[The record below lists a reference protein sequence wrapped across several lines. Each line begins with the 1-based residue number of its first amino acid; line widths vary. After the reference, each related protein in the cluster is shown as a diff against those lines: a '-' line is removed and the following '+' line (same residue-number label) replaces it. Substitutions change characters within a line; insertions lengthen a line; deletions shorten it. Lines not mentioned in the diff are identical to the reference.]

1 MAQNLSNDV
10 DPLYYLHNFNQLM
23 ETISTLHLDL
33 LRPQDLKFLE
43 HYRQLETDAQQLY
56 VRLICRRAN
65 FFRLDK
71 LTYPEIGS
79 LDNATDLLSEHELLK
94 MNPNLTAIDISNL
107 LTAKELKA
115 ALQIKGSP
123 TKSALTDTLISELG
137 DTAVEHS
144 VWQRFIPVPVLFP
157 HYRDS
162 LERFRLIY
170 FGNLYQDLSQF
181 VVSDL
186 GIMQFE
192 NYPLD
197 QNTRAFNRTE
207 DVDRYLLFDQINQ
220 QLEDAVL
227 PNDEQLKILLCPMYN
242 QRLELKRNR
251 LIKAV
256 GQQLERNKNL
266 SAAAEL
272 YASASLPPNR
282 ERHVRTLFNQQLFEQ
297 ALDHCHQL
305 AEQPLS
311 ADEEM
316 FCKSFTPRILRKLGG
331 PVVRRPTE
339 QFNSEQL
346 VLDDDGQRVEL
357 QVITHYRALGYDGI
371 WCENELFNTL
381 FGLLF
386 WQQIFAPLEGAFSHP
401 YQQAPLDFNS
411 PAFSQRRHRLF
422 QNRLQQLHKV
432 NLLEEIAGQYSEHLG
447 IANPFINW
455 KRCDPAHISL
465 LCQRIPQHKLLMI
478 MEKICF
484 DPQAYRSGFPDLFLW
499 HSASDDYLLVEVKG
513 PGDQLQNS
521 QKRWLRLFDSFGI
534 QYQISW
540 VTRPT

>member
-56 VRLICRRAN
+56 VRLICRRAT

-71 LTYPEIGS
+71 LAYPEIDS
-79 LDNATDLLSEHELLK
+79 LDTAALQLAEHELLK
-94 MNPNLTAIDISNL
+94 INPNLAAVDISNL
-107 LTAKELKA
+107 LTAKELKSV
-115 ALQIKGSP
+115 LQLKGSSS
-123 TKSALTDTLISELG
+123 KSALTDTLISQLG

-157 HYRDS
+157 HCRDS

-192 NYPLD
+192 SYPLD
-197 QNTRAFNRTE
+197 QNTRAFNRAE

-220 QLEDAVL
+220 QLEDSIL
-227 PNDEQLKILLCPMYN
+227 PNDEQFKILLCPAHN

-256 GQQLERNKNL
+256 GQRLERDKNL
-266 SAAAEL
+266 SAATEL

-282 ERHVRTLFNQQLFEQ
+282 ERHVRTLFNQQLFRQ
-297 ALDHCHQL
+297 ALSRCNQL

-311 ADEEM
+311 ADEEV
-316 FCKSFTPRILRKLGG
+316 FCQSFTPRIQRKLGG
-331 PVVRRPTE
+331 PPVRRVTE

-346 VLDDDGQRVEL
+346 ILDDDKQRVEL
-357 QVITHYRALGYDGI
+357 QVITHYQALGYDGI
-371 WCENELFNTL
+371 WCENELFNAL

-386 WQQIFAPLEGAFSHP
+386 WHQIFAPLEGAFSHP

-411 PAFSQRRHRLF
+411 PAFSQRRYPIFQDRLH
-422 QNRLQQLHKV
+422 QLQGI
-432 NLLEEIAGQYSEHLG
+432 NLLEEISGQYSEHLG

-455 KRCDPAHISL
+455 KRCEPDHISL

-499 HSASDDYLLVEVKG
+499 HNHSDDYLLVEVKG

-521 QKRWLRLFDSFGI
+521 QKRWLRLFDSCGI
-534 QYQISW
+534 RYQVSW

>member
-1 MAQNLSNDV
+1 MALKPSNDV
-10 DPLYYLHNFNQLM
+10 DPLYYLHNFNRLI
-23 ETISTLHLDL
+23 EIIRTLHPDL
-33 LRPQDLKFLE
+33 LRPHDLQFLDL
-43 HYRQLETDAQQLY
+43 YRQLATQAQQLY
-56 VRLICRRAN
+56 VRLICRRAT
-65 FFRLDK
+65 FFRFDK
-71 LTYPEIGS
+71 LTYPEIPS
-79 LDNATDLLSEHELLK
+79 LEHAVHLLEKAEILAI
-94 MNPNLTAIDISNL
+94 NPDLTATDISNL

-123 TKSALTDTLISELG
+123 SKSALTAVLTSELG
-137 DTAVEHS
+137 DTAIEHS
-144 VWQRFIPVPVLFP
+144 LWQRFIPVRVVVP

-162 LERFRLIY
+162 LKRFRLIY

-197 QNTRAFNRTE
+197 RKTRAFSRSE
-207 DVDRYLLFDQINQ
+207 DVGRYLLFDQINQ

-227 PNDEQLKILLCPMYN
+227 PNDEQLKILLCPAHN
-242 QRLELKRNR
+242 HRVELKRNR

-256 GQQLERNKNL
+256 GQQLERNNNL
-266 SAAAEL
+266 PAATEL

-282 ERHVRTLFNQQLFEQ
+282 ERHVRTLFKQQLFEQ
-297 ALDHCHQL
+297 ALARCNQL
-305 AEQPLS
+305 TGQPLC

-316 FCKSFTPRILRKLGG
+316 FCQSFTPRIQRKLGG
-331 PVVRRPTE
+331 PAVRRLTK
-339 QFNSEQL
+339 QFNREQL
-346 VLDDDGQRVEL
+346 ILADDEQRVEL
-357 QVITHYRALGYDGI
+357 QVITHYQTLGYDGI
-371 WCENELFNTL
+371 WCENELFNAL

-386 WQQIFAPLEGAFSHP
+386 WHQIFAPLEGAFSHP

-411 PAFSQRRHRLF
+411 PAFSQRRHPLFHARLHQL
-422 QNRLQQLHKV
+422 QNV
-432 NLLEEIAGQYSEHLG
+432 NLPEEIADQYSEHRG

-455 KRCDPAHISL
+455 KRCDPDHITL
-465 LCQRIPQHKLLMI
+465 LCQCIPQHKLLMI

-499 HSASDDYLLVEVKG
+499 HADSNDYLLVEVKG

-521 QKRWLRLFDSFGI
+521 QKRWLHLFDSMGI
-534 QYQISW
+534 QYRISW
-540 VTRPT
+540 VFRPT